1 MKNVSWHEIIKV
13 FDGTGLVKLLRYCG
27 IKALR
32 GNSRISKL
40 DLQYVI
46 LNLFQDLK
54 RFFAGAQ
61 NDKSTFPRPLWE
73 RKEFLNERS
82 EFRNSGEGSEPF
94 ANRKPLTRICS
105 SLCSHNCVLSHK
117 GRGKITDKKAAFTL
131 AEGATHVDMS
141 DNIRRVAFTLAEV
154 LITLGIIGVVA
165 AMTIPT
171 LVSSY
176 KKKIVE
182 TRLVK
187 VYSTFNQAIKMSEAE
202 NGPLTTWDTIDETSE
217 WVDGV
222 GAVIGESNISDWFD
236 KYLAPYIKVLKV
248 EKNTSNKDKKINVYM
263 PDGSLVMISGN
274 SWLVWPDANDF
285 EATELGEDTDMTNR
299 NIDDCGTKY
308 FTFYFN
314 PRTSAAGAQKYHY
327 AKPLEPFLWYWDG
340 TEEMLRNDDR
350 LGCREESVSNER
362 AYCTQLIRMNN
373 WKIPDD
379 YPLKF

>member
-1 MKNVSWHEIIKV
+1 MVRNIGRHYYADRKFYSRVCKPDLSLATPTLTLPPQ
-13 FDGTGLVKLLRYCG
+13 GG
-27 IKALR
+27 
-32 GNSRISKL
+32 GNRKH
-40 DLQYVI
+40 VI
-46 LNLFQDLK
+46 LNLFQDLIKK
-54 RFFAGAQ
+54 R
-61 NDKSTFPRPLWE
+61 S
-73 RKEFLNERS
+73 
-82 EFRNSGEGSEPF
+82 RNKCGMTKVISLAPQGRGIKGEGLLHRPDCKILK
-94 ANRKPLTRICS
+94 RVQDDR
-105 SLCSHNCVLSHK
+105 VLSEAH
-117 GRGKITDKKAAFTL
+117 GKELNVLTSYRLNDFKKKA
-131 AEGATHVDMS
+131 GATHVDMS